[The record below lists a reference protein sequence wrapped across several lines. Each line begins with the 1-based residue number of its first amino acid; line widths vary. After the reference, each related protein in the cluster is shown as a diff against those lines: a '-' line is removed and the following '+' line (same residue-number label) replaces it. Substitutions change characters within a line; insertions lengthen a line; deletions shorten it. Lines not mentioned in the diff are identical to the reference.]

1 MKESQA
7 PNTAQANKL
16 FFLTVLLTIT
26 GTAIFG
32 TRLGMGTNL
41 WFNEFL
47 YILLPPLLLARL
59 RGWSLEEVFKFR
71 GTSAKNYFLSV
82 LAGVSL
88 WAFASYFAN
97 MTRLFLDSTF
107 GPVNLTE
114 GINSLESSL
123 YQIVLFLVGT
133 VVLAPICEE
142 IFFRG
147 FVQAAYG
154 RYSPKYGYVIT
165 AVLFGAYHILNG
177 LSDVLPAMILG
188 AAMGYLVYVTG
199 SLAASMLFHAT
210 ANLSAVLSGLFKG
223 SISPYPAGWVHLG
236 AAAAL
241 FLAVL
246 TLSQV
251 EGEPEPEQK
260 EPLGGVLFLVLT
272 ALLFTAAGVVEILA
286 RMGRLSF

>member
-1 MKESQA
+1 M
-7 PNTAQANKL
+7 
-16 FFLTVLLTIT
+16 
-26 GTAIFG
+26 
-32 TRLGMGTNL
+32 
-41 WFNEFL
+41 
-47 YILLPPLLLARL
+47 
-59 RGWSLEEVFKFR
+59 
-71 GTSAKNYFLSV
+71 
-82 LAGVSL
+82 
-88 WAFASYFAN
+88 
-97 MTRLFLDSTF
+97 
-107 GPVNLTE
+107 
-114 GINSLESSL
+114 
-123 YQIVLFLVGT
+123 
-133 VVLAPICEE
+133 
-142 IFFRG
+142 
-147 FVQAAYG
+147 
-154 RYSPKYGYVIT
+154 IT